1 MVIEKPVVCCSPLPR
16 TFAFRRRLRAEVEAR
31 SLDGRETGRRRA
43 AGWARSGG
51 ASKFCAASR
60 QFLGMVITVVM
71 VYRCAEAVQQQACR
85 VQRDIAPLLK
95 NPKLLIY
102 R

>member
-1 MVIEKPVVCCSPLPR
+1 MAEKR
-16 TFAFRRRLRAEVEAR
+16 G
-31 SLDGRETGRRRA
+31 DGRA

-51 ASKFCAASR
+51 ESKFCAASR
-60 QFLGMVITVVM
+60 QLLGMVIIVVM
-71 VYRCAEAVQQQACR
+71 VYRCAEPVQQQACQ
-85 VQRDIAPLLK
+85 VQRGIAPLLK